1 MDGQESIRVAHLIG
15 STGMYGAERWILAQL
30 RYLDQRRTRMSII
43 NLVDKPGQK
52 SAIVTQGQKLG
63 YDAQD
68 LYTGGRF
75 NPLGVLR
82 LAKIV
87 RQNRFA
93 VLHSH
98 GYKSDIVGLIA
109 GRLAATKVISTP
121 HGWTKEKD
129 KKLLLYER
137 LGRACLKFFDRVCP
151 LSASLYDGL
160 CARDIK
166 KSRMTL
172 ILNGVDIREIDEAPV
187 KAKSNGKKRIGYVGQ
202 FLERKNLDDLVE
214 AFFRL
219 ERSDCEL
226 YLIGDGPCREKI
238 LRRIESQNGQ
248 SAVYCPGYAA
258 NRLEDLKGFD
268 VFVLPSLLEG
278 IPRCIMEAH
287 AAGIPVVATD
297 IEGVRDLVK
306 SEQTGLLVPP
316 RNPAALAEAI
326 NRILNSSDLATR
338 LAAGGRKLIE
348 ERFSA
353 AKMAAQ
359 YETLYLSMSPA
370 RTQRSEVTAEEQKQ
384 I

>member
-1 MDGQESIRVAHLIG
+1 
-15 STGMYGAERWILAQL
+15 
-30 RYLDQRRTRMSII
+30 
-43 NLVDKPGQK
+43 
-52 SAIVTQGQKLG
+52 
-63 YDAQD
+63 
-68 LYTGGRF
+68 
-75 NPLGVLR
+75 
-82 LAKIV
+82 
-87 RQNRFA
+87 
-93 VLHSH
+93 
-98 GYKSDIVGLIA
+98 
-109 GRLAATKVISTP
+109 
-121 HGWTKEKD
+121 
-129 KKLLLYER
+129 
-137 LGRACLKFFDRVCP
+137 
-151 LSASLYDGL
+151 
-160 CARDIK
+160 
-166 KSRMTL
+166 MTL